1 MKDKISEVVEFRLR
15 LTLAE
20 RMQLE
25 LMAAANGFTSHH
37 QLARSIIQSVL
48 EDDRVAH
55 ENNQVALVEAAWR
68 EHNNQT

>member
-1 MKDKISEVVEFRLR
+1 MGDGSMKDKITEVVEFRLR

-25 LMAAANGFTSHH
+25 LMAVANGFASHH

-48 EDDRVAH
+48 EDDRRAH
-55 ENNQVALVEAAWR
+55 EDSASLNESTMGL
-68 EHNNQT
+68 